1 MIGRALMVRRISKS
15 PQAMS
20 AVECESLY
28 ALATERTTRNQSRFL
43 QEIGASEDF
52 FFLSDASGGFES
64 MATNSRIH
72 GIRTPRAITRRPLK
86 AERTITNSKSTS
98 KKSSKAAAPKSKQS
112 TTQEKVAKN
121 KSKSP
126 NGVAN
131 ATTSKEKKKK
141 TSKLKKR
148 CLRNS
153 TKDSS
158 KAKRESDTCVVKD
171 KKSIMDAVDA
181 ALPVELFTVPWM
193 NHTAFKDDLV
203 EAVEQLKE
211 QYTGARAK
219 TYRNPIRSYP
229 RGVYTA
235 VDDVVAATGSRSMG
249 THNPFAPSSSRVST
263 STTYG
268 DKTVTESYGRG
279 SFLQETKGDV
289 GNIAVYSTQT
299 TKQFAKTG
307 NKIIESIASEEV
319 VPVDQ
324 LTPEQIETL
333 RKQGFKFAKRTVL
346 PDTFTPIQ
354 KLAMKDVY
362 GYEDDGF

>member
-1 MIGRALMVRRISKS
+1 
-15 PQAMS
+15 
-20 AVECESLY
+20 
-28 ALATERTTRNQSRFL
+28 
-43 QEIGASEDF
+43 
-52 FFLSDASGGFES
+52 
-64 MATNSRIH
+64 
-72 GIRTPRAITRRPLK
+72 
-86 AERTITNSKSTS
+86 
-98 KKSSKAAAPKSKQS
+98 
-112 TTQEKVAKN
+112 
-121 KSKSP
+121 
-126 NGVAN
+126 
-131 ATTSKEKKKK
+131 
-141 TSKLKKR
+141 
-148 CLRNS
+148 
-153 TKDSS
+153 
-158 KAKRESDTCVVKD
+158 
-171 KKSIMDAVDA
+171 MDAVDA

-219 TYRNPIRSYP
+219 TYRNPSRSYP

-249 THNPFAPSSSRVST
+249 TYDLFAPSSSRVST

-289 GNIAVYSTQT
+289 GNVAVYSTQT
-299 TKQFAKTG
+299 TKQFAKSG
-307 NKIIESIASEEV
+307 NKIIESISSEEV